1 VIPPLRAGVAGVIL
15 AATPAAALAHDTFL
29 TSSGRLVAGQP
40 ILLGIGSGRFPDIET
55 GLRPER
61 IARIRARAADTP
73 LISAPATGDRIT
85 RLTLDW
91 PAATPAHQNGI
102 VVAVDLTPIPIRV
115 DADEIEH
122 YLDEIGAPP
131 DVAAAARAAV
141 ARDGAMRE
149 TYTKH
154 LKLLAC
160 IATCDG
166 LAPSRPTGAAL
177 EFVAADEGWRLL
189 ENGQPRGGQAVFVS
203 TPSQGRRRLTT
214 DRSGLIVVPDDLTGP
229 VFLSAVA
236 LTPPAE
242 PGGPF
247 TSDWATLTI
256 DASVR

>member
-1 VIPPLRAGVAGVIL
+1 MIRPLRAGVAGVIL

-29 TSSGRLVAGQP
+29 TSSGRLVAGEP

-177 EFVAADEGWRLL
+177 EFVAVDEGWRLL

-214 DRSGLIVVPDDLTGP
+214 DRSGLIVLPDDLTGP

>member
-1 VIPPLRAGVAGVIL
+1 VIL

-29 TSSGRLVAGQP
+29 TSSGRLVAGEP

>member
-29 TSSGRLVAGQP
+29 TSSGRLVAGEP

>member
-1 VIPPLRAGVAGVIL
+1 MIRTLRAGAAGVIL
-15 AATPAAALAHDTFL
+15 AATPAAAFAHDTFL
-29 TSSGRLVAGQP
+29 TSPGTLAAGQP
-40 ILLGIGSGRFPDIET
+40 IRLGIGSGTFPDIET

-61 IARIRARAADTP
+61 IARITARAADTP
-73 LISAPATGDRIT
+73 LIPAPATGDRIT

-91 PAATPAHQNGI
+91 PTAAPAHQNGV
-102 VVAVDLTPIPIRV
+102 VVAVDLTPMPIRV
-115 DADEIEH
+115 GPEEIEH
-122 YLDEIGAPP
+122 YLDEIGAPA

-160 IATCDG
+160 IVTCDG

-189 ENGQPRGGQAVFVS
+189 ENGRPRGGQAVFVS

-214 DRSGLIVVPDDLTGP
+214 NRSGLILLPADLTGP
-229 VFLSAVA
+229 VFLSAVV
-236 LTPPAE
+236 LTPPTE
-242 PGGPF
+242 SDGPF
-247 TSDWATLTI
+247 TSEWATLTI

>member
-1 VIPPLRAGVAGVIL
+1 VIRPLRAGVAGVIL

-29 TSSGRLVAGQP
+29 ISSGRLVAGQP

-102 VVAVDLTPIPIRV
+102 VVAVDLTPIPILV

-214 DRSGLIVVPDDLTGP
+214 DRSGLIVLPDDLTGP